1 MEGTQG
7 LDSRQS
13 NPELWED
20 DGASSVYS
28 ETEVMDESLCIR
40 SREDPYVTYD
50 SYTPETDDYDMLTAP
65 LLPAQQSL
73 EELESKQKSALRS
86 RIARGGSLSVMT
98 HYRKVLAKMEGI
110 NIEQH
115 GSVPP
120 VLKIDESNRVR
131 LPSSDSLSTAFASW
145 DTESDCSTPG
155 SVTMTGVAY
164 SVMPFFASDLLS
176 WKGTSWRAFPYS
188 PYAGFQ
194 LQQFAGLSTYP
205 AGSRPPMA
213 SMSTMCGKSCW

>member
-1 MEGTQG
+1 MYVCMYVCMWFFLGVLAKPAER
-7 LDSRQS
+7 SS
-13 NPELWED
+13 NMCAAQ

-40 SREDPYVTYD
+40 SREDPYAMYD
-50 SYTPETDDYDMLTAP
+50 SYTPEADDYDMLTAP

-120 VLKIDESNRVR
+120 VFKIAETNRVR

-155 SVTMTGVAY
+155 SVTMPLDHVW
-164 SVMPFFASDLLS
+164 DLYVGS
-176 WKGTSWRAFPYS
+176 GGGRS
-188 PYAGFQ
+188 PIAV
-194 LQQFAGLSTYP
+194 
-205 AGSRPPMA
+205 
-213 SMSTMCGKSCW
+213 